1 MYSAQYVRSVDCT
14 TLFKVITQFAINL
27 LRLRLKVSS
36 LTITLEPR
44 GVFSAGG
51 RVCATP
57 LREGGVHPH
66 LSVRDAILLTNS
78 LLHILFMNFLG
89 SIDPRGSASREQDVA
104 TTATHAS
111 AGKSAA
117 QRWQAEEHGAGV
129 AARGALST
137 EHYL

>member
-1 MYSAQYVRSVDCT
+1 
-14 TLFKVITQFAINL
+14 
-27 LRLRLKVSS
+27 
-36 LTITLEPR
+36 
-44 GVFSAGG
+44 
-51 RVCATP
+51 
-57 LREGGVHPH
+57 
-66 LSVRDAILLTNS
+66 
-78 LLHILFMNFLG
+78 MNFLG
-89 SIDPRGSASREQDVA
+89 SIEPLAESAATRVLDVA

>member
-1 MYSAQYVRSVDCT
+1 M
-14 TLFKVITQFAINL
+14 
-27 LRLRLKVSS
+27 
-36 LTITLEPR
+36 
-44 GVFSAGG
+44 
-51 RVCATP
+51 CATP

-66 LSVRDAILLTNS
+66 LSKRDAILLTNS
-78 LLHILFMNFLG
+78 TFHEL
-89 SIDPRGSASREQDVA
+89 SWQASTRAESASREQDVA

>member
-1 MYSAQYVRSVDCT
+1 MYHTFDPRQRP
-14 TLFKVITQFAINL
+14 Q
-27 LRLRLKVSS
+27 
-36 LTITLEPR
+36 R

-57 LREGGVHPH
+57 LREGGDCTCYDT
-66 LSVRDAILLTNS
+66 SFLT
-78 LLHILFMNFLG
+78 LRTFMNFSVFSWQG
-89 SIDPRGSASREQDVA
+89 IATPRGIRGHTREQDVA